1 MLEQIEAGEDIRDLK
16 MDVLQVIQYI
26 IQSWDEV
33 ITKTIQ
39 NCWYYTEIILDNN
52 NIIDE
57 ANDINEANDIDETD
71 DLILDEKL
79 HDVIK
84 TLRLSNI
91 MKVKE
96 FLTISE
102 EDDVYEIL
110 EDDQIITELVN
121 TFKSNRN
128 GIKNLDNMDDS
139 TEVLTVNINIALKS
153 LENIR
158 TFLFQQEDVNEYIK
172 SIDKIEKFIKKK
184 KNHMMQQI
192 TLDQYFNN

>member
-1 MLEQIEAGEDIRDLK
+1 MLEQIEAGEDIQDLK
-16 MDVLQVIQYI
+16 MDVLQAIQYI

-33 ITKTIQ
+33 TTKTIQ
-39 NCWYYTEIILDNN
+39 NCWYHTKIILNNN

-57 ANDINEANDIDETD
+57 ANNIDEANDIDETD

-79 HDVIK
+79 HDAIK
-84 TLRLSNI
+84 TLHLFNA

-96 FLTISE
+96 FFTISE

-128 GIKNLDNMDDS
+128 GIENLDDMDDS
-139 TEVLTVNINIALKS
+139 TEVSTVSINVVLKS
-153 LENIR
+153 LENIHI
-158 TFLFQQEDVNEYIK
+158 FLF
-172 SIDKIEKFIKKK
+172 
-184 KNHMMQQI
+184 
-192 TLDQYFNN
+192 

>member
-79 HDVIK
+79 HNAIK
-84 TLRLSNI
+84 TLRLSNA

-102 EDDVYEIL
+102 EDDVYKIL
-110 EDDQIITELVN
+110 EDDQIITELV
-121 TFKSNRN
+121 
-128 GIKNLDNMDDS
+128 
-139 TEVLTVNINIALKS
+139 TVSINVALKS
-153 LENIR
+153 LENIC
-158 TFLFQQEDVNEYIK
+158 TFLFQQEDANEYIK
-172 SIDKIEKFIKKK
+172 SIDKIRKFIKKK
-184 KNHMMQQI
+184 KNHMMQQT

>member
-1 MLEQIEAGEDIRDLK
+1 MN
-16 MDVLQVIQYI
+16 VLQAIQYI

-39 NCWYYTEIILDNN
+39 NCWYHTEIILDNN

-57 ANDINEANDIDETD
+57 ANDINETD

-79 HDVIK
+79 YDAIK
-84 TLRLSNI
+84 TLRLFNA

-96 FLTISE
+96 FLIILKK
-102 EDDVYEIL
+102 DDVYEIL
-110 EDDQIITELVN
+110 EDDQIIIELVN

-128 GIKNLDNMDDS
+128 GIENLDDMDDS
-139 TEVLTVNINIALKS
+139 TEVLTVSINVILKR

-158 TFLFQQEDVNEYIK
+158 TFLFQQEDENEHIK
-172 SIDKIEKFIKKK
+172 SIDKIGKFIKKK
-184 KNHMMQQI
+184 KNHMMQQT